1 MENIKPTD
9 LYFKISDLEYK
20 TDWNSYINNLLTDP
34 DIKKT
39 PQIIN
44 ALYQKK
50 IVLENKKITYGDQKL
65 LVDPLLPNIGNLR
78 NIPEEDVLL
87 FINNLFPPS
96 LEELDGGRP
105 KQKKTK
111 TKTKTKTRKTRK
123 TGKTRTTKPKTK
135 TNARKRK

>member
-1 MENIKPTD
+1 MENINPTD

-87 FINNLFPPS
+87 FINNLFLCWTFS
-96 LEELDGGRP
+96 
-105 KQKKTK
+105 T
-111 TKTKTKTRKTRK
+111 
-123 TGKTRTTKPKTK
+123 
-135 TNARKRK
+135 

>member
-50 IVLENKKITYGDQKL
+50 
-65 LVDPLLPNIGNLR
+65 
-78 NIPEEDVLL
+78 
-87 FINNLFPPS
+87 
-96 LEELDGGRP
+96 
-105 KQKKTK
+105 
-111 TKTKTKTRKTRK
+111 
-123 TGKTRTTKPKTK
+123 
-135 TNARKRK
+135 